1 MKKGTI
7 SPLTSTWSHTGWKHH
22 VIASTLGCVAISS
35 LLLLAACG
43 GDSGS
48 DSDDKLAREVGS
60 IFELGSCTADR
71 EGDTVFVKDKKI
83 DYLCTDE
90 DWVDI
95 TTLADDD
102 TSYDDK
108 PSDDN
113 PDDPFVKQETVQDR
127 SELSL
132 CNESGRGEEVLVL
145 QDSLYFMC
153 DGTKWVPDS
162 ARGYL
167 VRNASITGA
176 AIKGPFKFNSLLE
189 LRELRLANDSLRYSG
204 NVYPDE
210 ISSNKG
216 DFVIPKV
223 NLVFPYGELVVRGQW
238 QNEVSGQWSKDSL
251 TLRALVD
258 LSSRT
263 EANVNLLTELE
274 YDRAVNLVN
283 NGYSVFAAKKQAQY
297 EIMTAFG
304 FATTIENAE
313 SLKMFVDSASDQH
326 DASATL
332 MAVSLLFLGDRS
344 EASVV
349 AAIDSFKA
357 NFTQNGSWD
366 DNQAKAAMADWAE
379 GFDAGTV
386 RVNVKSWNISDVPK
400 FETYLNSFWNNVYGL
415 GGCAKNRYGTIT
427 KNTNELSRNYDVH
440 YICIDD
446 LWRRASDYEKD
457 TYQWKPGKE
466 GDIRQG
472 DVTGADYVFRNG
484 VWTAVNGESG
494 DRTCDRTRE
503 GEKLA
508 EEGSFYVCENSVWK
522 EIDENSYYVVKNIS
536 VLGSAQKGP
545 FKFDSPLKIREM
557 RLLNDSLVYTGREY
571 VDEISSN
578 KGDFVVPKVSLAYPY
593 ATLEVRGLWRNEITG
608 EWSGDSMT
616 LRALTELSDKA
627 NINILTHLEYD
638 RAINLVKKGYSVS
651 AAKTQADYEI
661 MTAFTIIPTT
671 SNSEAKETFG
681 DGADPTLLALAILF
695 MADRSDTE
703 IQRVIDDFKADI
715 AGDGVWNDEQ
725 TKAQMADYAEGFNS
739 SVVHA
744 NVKNWNISGIPNF
757 EAQLATF
764 WNNVYG
770 LGGCGS
776 TRDGVVLPNNNSLS
790 ENYGLHYI
798 CKTNA
803 WRRATDFE
811 KDTYQWIAGTTG
823 EVKKGNVTDTY
834 YTYNGSRW
842 VVADRENAIGLC
854 VGTTGVV
861 KEYNGTYYICK
872 SGSWTTATALEYD
885 TYGWTAGTEG
895 EVRAGSVNTSNYY
908 VYENG
913 AWRASANAIENNLG
927 ACVTSRQGEVGKSGN
942 TYYTCKIDGWTT
954 ATALEY
960 DTYGWT
966 AGTEGEVRTGSVN
979 TANYYVYENGAWR
992 ASANTIENNLGACVT
1007 SRLGEVG
1014 KSGNTYYTCKNDGW
1028 TTATALE
1035 YDTYGWTAGTEGE
1048 VRAGSVNTSNYYV
1061 YENESWRASANTIEN
1076 NLGACVTSR
1085 LGEVG
1090 KSGNTYYTCKTDGWT
1105 ISTALEYDTYG
1116 WTAGTEGEVRAGSVN
1131 SSNYYVYENG
1141 AWRSSTNTIENNLG
1155 ACVTS
1160 RLGEVGKSG
1169 NTYYTCKI
1177 DGWTTATALEYD
1189 TYGWTA
1195 GTEGE
1200 VRTGSV
1206 NTSNYYIYKNNNW
1219 QAATPLEYDTY
1230 GKSCLTD
1237 GSIVSGNVVTS
1248 NKYVCDAGTFRVANP
1263 LEISLNKG
1271 CVSYTDGNEIRIHL
1285 AATHDSVYLCGN
1297 RLWNGTLDFY
1307 GTKGFLIDSRDGK
1320 KYKTVTIGSQTWMA
1334 ENLNYSDSTSYPS
1347 MLERNWCYKK
1357 SLDSCAKYGR
1367 LYTWSAAMD
1376 SVGIFTTNRKNCGY
1390 GKTCL
1395 PNYPVRGICPEGWH
1409 LPTKA
1414 EYEILFI
1421 AVGGKSIAGK
1431 MLKSKTGWPPYV
1443 ENGKDLFGFSALPA
1457 GVYGN
1462 GSFDFSGSNIILWS
1476 STDYTSDYAYGMH
1489 MDQRNETVMYG
1500 YYKNFGY
1507 SVRCLQN

>member
-1 MKKGTI
+1 MQKGTI
-7 SPLTSTWSHTGWKHH
+7 SLLTSPWSHTGWKHH

-43 GDSGS
+43 GDGGSGS
-48 DSDDKLAREVGS
+48 DDMLAREVGS
-60 IFELGSCTADR
+60 IFELGPCTADR

-95 TTLADDD
+95 TTLAEGD
-102 TSYDDK
+102 T
-108 PSDDN
+108 PSDGN
-113 PDDPFVKQETVQDR
+113 PSDDPFVKQEEVQDR
-127 SELSL
+127 NELSL
-132 CNESGRGEEVLVL
+132 CSVSGRGEEVLVL

-204 NVYPDE
+204 SVYLDE

-251 TLRALVD
+251 TLRALID

-326 DASATL
+326 DANATL
-332 MAVSLLFLGDRS
+332 MAISLLFLGDRS

-357 NFTQNGSWD
+357 DFTQDGSWD

-379 GFDAGTV
+379 SFDAGTV

-494 DRTCDRTRE
+494 DRTCDRARE

-508 EEGSFYVCENSVWK
+508 EDGNFYVCENSVWR

-545 FKFDSPLKIREM
+545 FKFDSPLKIMEM

-695 MADRSDTE
+695 MADRSDAE
-703 IQRVIDDFKADI
+703 IQRTIDAFRADI
-715 AGDGVWNDEQ
+715 AGDGVWNDER

-776 TRDGVVLPNNNSLS
+776 TREGVVLPNSNSLS

-811 KDTYQWIAGTTG
+811 KDTYQWTAGTMG

-885 TYGWTAGTEG
+885 TYGWGAGTEG

-908 VYENG
+908 VYEDG
-913 AWRASANAIENNLG
+913 AWRASANTIENNLG

-942 TYYTCKIDGWTT
+942 TYYTCKTDGWTT

-960 DTYGWT
+960 DTYG
-966 AGTEGEVRTGSVN
+966 
-979 TANYYVYENGAWR
+979 
-992 ASANTIENNLGACVT
+992 
-1007 SRLGEVG
+1007 
-1014 KSGNTYYTCKNDGW
+1014 
-1028 TTATALE
+1028 
-1035 YDTYGWTAGTEGE
+1035 
-1048 VRAGSVNTSNYYV
+1048 
-1061 YENESWRASANTIEN
+1061 
-1076 NLGACVTSR
+1076 
-1085 LGEVG
+1085 
-1090 KSGNTYYTCKTDGWT
+1090 KT
-1105 ISTALEYDTYG
+1105 
-1116 WTAGTEGEVRAGSVN
+1116 
-1131 SSNYYVYENG
+1131 
-1141 AWRSSTNTIENNLG
+1141 
-1155 ACVTS
+1155 
-1160 RLGEVGKSG
+1160 
-1169 NTYYTCKI
+1169 
-1177 DGWTTATALEYD
+1177 
-1189 TYGWTA
+1189 
-1195 GTEGE
+1195 
-1200 VRTGSV
+1200 
-1206 NTSNYYIYKNNNW
+1206 
-1219 QAATPLEYDTY
+1219 
-1230 GKSCLTD
+1230 CLTD

-1248 NKYVCDAGTFRVANP
+1248 NKYVCDAGVFRTTNAQ
-1263 LEISLNKG
+1263 EISLNKG
-1271 CVSYTDGNEIRIHL
+1271 CVSYTENEEVIKKISD
-1285 AATHDSVYLCGN
+1285 TKDSIFTCKIGMWVGSVSCQY
-1297 RLWNGTLDFY
+1297 GTLMDA
-1307 GTKGFLIDSRDGK
+1307 RDGK
-1320 KYKTVTIGSQTWMA
+1320 TYKTVVIGTQTWMA
-1334 ENLNYSDSTSYPS
+1334 ENLNYSNGAIYPS
-1347 MLERNWCYKK
+1347 MCYNS

-1367 LYTWSAAMD
+1367 LYTWPVAMD
-1376 SVGIFTTNRKNCGY
+1376 SAGIWSTNGKGCGN
-1390 GKTCL
+1390 GKTCS
-1395 PNYPVRGICPEGWH
+1395 PTYPVRGICPSGWH
-1409 LPTKA
+1409 LPTEA
-1414 EYEILFI
+1414 EFETLFTN
-1421 AVGGKSIAGK
+1421 VGGQSTAGE
-1431 MLKSKTGWPPYV
+1431 MLKSTSGWYLSI
-1443 ENGKDLFGFSALPA
+1443 NGTDAFGFSALPA
-1457 GVYGN
+1457 GYYSDGYF
-1462 GSFDFSGSNIILWS
+1462 GYDGYEASFWS
-1476 STDYTSDYAYGMH
+1476 STENYGSYAYY
-1489 MDQRNETVMYG
+1489 MYL
-1500 YYKNFGY
+1500 YYHDDNAFLNSSNKSLGF
-1507 SVRCLQN
+1507 SVRCLKDQSN

>member
-1 MKKGTI
+1 MQKGTI
-7 SPLTSTWSHTGWKHH
+7 SLLTSSWSYTGWKHH

-43 GDSGS
+43 DSGS
-48 DSDDKLAREVGS
+48 GSDDKLAREVGS
-60 IFELGSCTADR
+60 IFELGPCTADR

-95 TTLADDD
+95 TTLAEGD
-102 TSYDDK
+102 T
-108 PSDDN
+108 PSDGN
-113 PDDPFVKQETVQDR
+113 PSDDPFVKQEEVQDR
-127 SELSL
+127 NELSL
-132 CNESGRGEEVLVL
+132 CSVSGRGEEVLVL

-204 NVYPDE
+204 SVYLDE

-251 TLRALVD
+251 TLRALID

-326 DASATL
+326 DANATL
-332 MAVSLLFLGDRS
+332 MAISLLFLGDRS

-357 NFTQNGSWD
+357 DFTQDGSWD

-494 DRTCDRTRE
+494 DRTCDRARE

-508 EEGSFYVCENSVWK
+508 EDGNFYVCENSVWR

-695 MADRSDTE
+695 MADRSDAE
-703 IQRVIDDFKADI
+703 IQRTIDAFRADI
-715 AGDGVWNDEQ
+715 AGDGVWNDER

-776 TRDGVVLPNNNSLS
+776 TREGVVLPNSNSLS

-811 KDTYQWIAGTTG
+811 KDTYQWTAGTMG

-834 YTYNGSRW
+834 YTYNGSKW

-872 SGSWTTATALEYD
+872 SG
-885 TYGWTAGTEG
+885 
-895 EVRAGSVNTSNYY
+895 
-908 VYENG
+908 
-913 AWRASANAIENNLG
+913 
-927 ACVTSRQGEVGKSGN
+927 
-942 TYYTCKIDGWTT
+942 GWTT
-954 ATALEY
+954 A
-960 DTYGWT
+960 
-966 AGTEGEVRTGSVN
+966 
-979 TANYYVYENGAWR
+979 
-992 ASANTIENNLGACVT
+992 
-1007 SRLGEVG
+1007 
-1014 KSGNTYYTCKNDGW
+1014 
-1028 TTATALE
+1028 
-1035 YDTYGWTAGTEGE
+1035 
-1048 VRAGSVNTSNYYV
+1048 
-1061 YENESWRASANTIEN
+1061 
-1076 NLGACVTSR
+1076 
-1085 LGEVG
+1085 
-1090 KSGNTYYTCKTDGWT
+1090 
-1105 ISTALEYDTYG
+1105 TALEYDTYG

-1141 AWRSSTNTIENNLG
+1141 AWRASANTIENNLG

-1160 RLGEVGKSG
+1160 RQGEVGKSG
-1169 NTYYTCKI
+1169 NTYYTCKT

-1189 TYGWTA
+1189 TYGKT
-1195 GTEGE
+1195 
-1200 VRTGSV
+1200 
-1206 NTSNYYIYKNNNW
+1206 
-1219 QAATPLEYDTY
+1219 
-1230 GKSCLTD
+1230 CLTD

-1248 NKYVCDAGTFRVANP
+1248 NKYVCDAGVFRTTNAQ
-1263 LEISLNKG
+1263 EISLNKG
-1271 CVSYTDGNEIRIHL
+1271 CVSYTENEEVIKKISD
-1285 AATHDSVYLCGN
+1285 TKDSIFTCKIGMWVGSVSYQY
-1297 RLWNGTLDFY
+1297 GTLTDA
-1307 GTKGFLIDSRDGK
+1307 RDGK
-1320 KYKTVTIGSQTWMA
+1320 TYKTVVIGTQTWMA
-1334 ENLNYSDSTSYPS
+1334 ENLNYSDSTNYPS
-1347 MLERNWCYKK
+1347 MLGRNWCYKN
-1357 SLDSCAKYGR
+1357 SLDSCSKYGR
-1367 LYTWSAAMD
+1367 LYTWAAAMD
-1376 SVGIFTTNRKNCGY
+1376 SVGTFSTNGKGCGY
-1390 GKTCL
+1390 GKTCS
-1395 PNYPVRGICPEGWH
+1395 PTYPVRGICPSGWH
-1409 LPTKA
+1409 LPTNA
-1414 EYEILFI
+1414 EFGTLFTN
-1421 AVGGKSIAGK
+1421 VGGHSTAGE
-1431 MLKSKTGWPPYV
+1431 MLKSTSGW
-1443 ENGKDLFGFSALPA
+1443 ESNGNGEDAFGFSALPA
-1457 GVYGN
+1457 GDYHGYFGN
-1462 GSFDFSGSNIILWS
+1462 GGGRAYFWS
-1476 STDYTSDYAYGMH
+1476 STESDGDYAYY
-1489 MDQRNETVMYG
+1489 MDLTLISDGAVLDYSHKYYG
-1500 YYKNFGY
+1500 F
-1507 SVRCLQN
+1507 SVRCLKD